1 MWNASLPPIV
11 APQWQAPHRDLPLE
25 PHTLHLW
32 WLTLP
37 PDVPREVILRTY
49 LRRYEPNLGEKPL
62 PRTAGGK
69 PYLDALEF
77 NWSHSGN
84 LAVLAVSGRAA
95 VGVDVEILRPCPRC
109 SAISR
114 RFFGAA
120 LQQRVLKGGDRAFLQ
135 AWTYYEAWLKAQGIG
150 VWQRT
155 AAQPLEHWA
164 ASFPVGDRA
173 IASVVV
179 LAPTPPQCF
188 FFRPEVVGSMNVHP

>member
-1 MWNASLPPIV
+1 MWDASLPPIV
-11 APQWQAPHRDLPLE
+11 VPQWQTPHPDLTLDSQV
-25 PHTLHLW
+25 LHLW

-37 PDVPREVILRTY
+37 PDVPSEVVLRTY
-49 LRRYEPNLGEKPL
+49 LRCYQPNLGEKPL
-62 PRTAGGK
+62 PRAAGGK

-77 NWSHSGN
+77 NWSHSGG
-84 LAVLAVSGRAA
+84 LAVLAVSGKAA
-95 VGVDVEILRPCPRC
+95 VGVDVEILRPCPQR

-120 LQQRVLKGGDRAFLQ
+120 LQQKVWKGGDRSFLQ

-179 LAPTPPQCF
+179 LTPTAPQCF
-188 FFRPEVVGSMNVHP
+188 FFRPESMK

>member
-1 MWNASLPPIV
+1 MWDFPLPPIV
-11 APQWQAPHRDLPLE
+11 APQWQTPHPDVTLDS
-25 PHTLHLW
+25 HALHLW
-32 WLTLP
+32 WLTLSP
-37 PDVPREVILRTY
+37 NVPREVVLRTY
-49 LRRYEPNLGEKPL
+49 LRCYQPNLGEEPL
-62 PRTAGGK
+62 PRATRGK
-69 PYLDALEF
+69 PYLDGLEF

-95 VGVDVEILRPCPRC
+95 VGVDVEILRPCSQC

-120 LQQRVLKGGDRAFLQ
+120 LQQRILEGGDRSFLQ

-173 IASVVV
+173 IASIVV
-179 LAPTPPQCF
+179 LTPTVPQCF
-188 FFRPEVVGSMNVHP
+188 FFRPEAME

>member
-11 APQWQAPHRDLPLE
+11 APQWQTPPPDLTLDS
-25 PHTLHLW
+25 HGLHLW
-32 WLTLP
+32 WLRLP
-37 PDVPREVILRTY
+37 AAVPREVILRTY
-49 LRRYEPNLGEKPL
+49 LRHYQPCLGEESL
-62 PRTAGGK
+62 PRAAGGK
-69 PYLDALEF
+69 PYLERLEF

-95 VGVDVEILRPCPRC
+95 VGVDVEILRPCPHRL
-109 SAISR
+109 AISR
-114 RFFGAA
+114 RFFATA
-120 LQQRVLKGGDRAFLQ
+120 LQQRVLKGGDRSFLQ

-188 FFRPEVVGSMNVHP
+188 FFRSEVVG

>member
-1 MWNASLPPIV
+1 MWDASLPPIV
-11 APQWQAPHRDLPLE
+11 APQWQAPHDNLTLCS
-25 PHTLHLW
+25 HALHLW

-37 PDVPREVILRTY
+37 PDVPREVILRAY
-49 LRRYEPNLGEKPL
+49 LRRYQPNLREKPL

-95 VGVDVEILRPCPRC
+95 VGVDVEILRSYPQR
-109 SAISR
+109 SAVSR

-120 LQQRVLKGGDRAFLQ
+120 LQQRIVEGSDRSFVQ

-155 AAQPLEHWA
+155 AAQSLEHWA
-164 ASFPVGDRA
+164 ASFLVGDRA

-179 LAPTPPQCF
+179 LTPTPPQCF
-188 FFRPEVVGSMNVHP
+188 FFRPESMG

>member
-1 MWNASLPPIV
+1 MWDFPLPPIV
-11 APQWQAPHRDLPLE
+11 APQWQAPHDNLTLYS
-25 PHTLHLW
+25 HALHLW

-37 PDVPREVILRTY
+37 PDVPREVTLRAY
-49 LRRYEPNLGEKPL
+49 LRRYQPNLGEKPL

-95 VGVDVEILRPCPRC
+95 VGVDAEILRPCPQR

-120 LQQRVLKGGDRAFLQ
+120 LQQRILEGSDRSFLQ

-164 ASFPVGDRA
+164 VSFPVGDRA

-179 LAPTPPQCF
+179 LTPTPLQCV
-188 FFRPEVVGSMNVHP
+188 FFRPEVVG